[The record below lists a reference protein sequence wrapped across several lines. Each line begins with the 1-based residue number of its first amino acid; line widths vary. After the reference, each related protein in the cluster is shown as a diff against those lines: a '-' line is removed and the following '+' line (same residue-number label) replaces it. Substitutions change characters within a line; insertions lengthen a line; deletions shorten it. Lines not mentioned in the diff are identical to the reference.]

1 MESLARMGDRHG
13 ARILIA
19 LGAQTAQYRQMAT
32 VPLTAP
38 APYNGGIRRL
48 CGRLNVIARN
58 RTRELLIR
66 RGFHDIGNRLVHE
79 GEALHT
85 LIIASVKLL
94 LGHALVLRAEN
105 SVQPGAPHV
114 LRPPA
119 QNINHDVNR

>member
-1 MESLARMGDRHG
+1 M
-13 ARILIA
+13 
-19 LGAQTAQYRQMAT
+19 TT

-58 RTRELLIR
+58 CTRELLIR

-94 LGHALVLRAEN
+94 LGHALVLVRKILCSQERHTYCGR
-105 SVQPGAPHV
+105 Q
-114 LRPPA
+114 RR
-119 QNINHDVNR
+119 I